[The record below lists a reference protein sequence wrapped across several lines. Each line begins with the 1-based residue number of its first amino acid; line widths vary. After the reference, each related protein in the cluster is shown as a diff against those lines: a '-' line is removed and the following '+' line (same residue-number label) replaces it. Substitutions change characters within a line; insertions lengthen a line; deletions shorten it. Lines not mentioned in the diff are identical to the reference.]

1 MFSDLYGENGIILH
15 EKEGKNMNRKLSALL
30 ISGMILA
37 GCGTAVSSSS
47 SNVQEKDYDVVV
59 IGAGGAGISAAI
71 EAYDKGADVIVLEK
85 MAIAGGNTNRASG
98 GMNASETSVEAENG
112 IE

>member
-1 MFSDLYGENGIILH
+1 
-15 EKEGKNMNRKLSALL
+15 MNRKLTAVIL
-30 ISGMILA
+30 SGMMFA

-47 SNVQEKDYDVVV
+47 AGNVQEKDYDVVL
-59 IGAGGAGISAAI
+59 IGAGGAGLSAAI
-71 EAYDKGADVIVLEK
+71 EAYDKGADVVVLEK

-112 IE
+112 VEDSNDLFYKQ

>member
-1 MFSDLYGENGIILH
+1 
-15 EKEGKNMNRKLSALL
+15 MNRKLTAV
-30 ISGMILA
+30 ILSEMMFA

-47 SNVQEKDYDVVV
+47 AGNVQEKDYDVVV
-59 IGAGGAGISAAI
+59 IGAGGAGLSAAI
-71 EAYDKGADVIVLEK
+71 EAYDKGADVVVLEK

-112 IE
+112 VEDSNDLFYKQ

>member
-1 MFSDLYGENGIILH
+1 
-15 EKEGKNMNRKLSALL
+15 MNRKLTAVIL
-30 ISGMILA
+30 SGMMFA

-47 SNVQEKDYDVVV
+47 AGNVQEKDYDFVVL
-59 IGAGGAGISAAI
+59 GAGGAGLSAAI
-71 EAYDKGADVIVLEK
+71 EAYDKGADVVVLEK

-112 IE
+112 VEDSNDLFYKQ

>member
-1 MFSDLYGENGIILH
+1 
-15 EKEGKNMNRKLSALL
+15 MNRKLTAVIL
-30 ISGMILA
+30 SGMMFA

-47 SNVQEKDYDVVV
+47 AGNVQEKDYDVVV
-59 IGAGGAGISAAI
+59 IGAGGAGLSAAI
-71 EAYDKGADVIVLEK
+71 EAYDKGADVVVLEK

-112 IE
+112 VKDSNDLFYKQ